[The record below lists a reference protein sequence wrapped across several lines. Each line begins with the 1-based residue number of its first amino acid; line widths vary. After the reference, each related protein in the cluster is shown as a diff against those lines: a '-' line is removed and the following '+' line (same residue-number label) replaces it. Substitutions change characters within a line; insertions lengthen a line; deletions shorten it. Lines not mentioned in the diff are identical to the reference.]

1 MHSSSYE
8 PRTNLMK
15 DEHGVFLEESHNIS
29 DRWKKPF
36 CKLLCVNGVN
46 DVKQTKI
53 HTAELL
59 VPSLKSVRNKLFNF
73 AKYSLQKIFCSSFY
87 TL

>member
-1 MHSSSYE
+1 
-8 PRTNLMK
+8 MK

-29 DRWKKPF
+29 DREKKPF

-46 DVKQTKI
+46 DVKQKKI
-53 HTAELL
+53 HIAEPL
-59 VPSLKSVRNKLFNF
+59 VPSLELVRNKLLNF
-73 AKYSLQKIFCSSFY
+73 VKYSLQKRFCSSFY